1 MRNYEL
7 AYIAD
12 PDLDEESLSG
22 LQEKVTGWVNTL
34 GGQVLGV
41 DNWQKRRLA
50 YPINKQDEGYY
61 VFMQVQLPPDAG
73 QALERDLRINEQ
85 ILRFMITAKEAE

>member
-12 PDLDEESLSG
+12 PDLDEASLSE
-22 LQEKVTGWVNTL
+22 LQEKVTGWVTAV
-34 GGQVLGV
+34 GGKVVNV

-61 VFMQVQLPPDAG
+61 VFLQVEMPPDAG

-85 ILRFMITAKEAE
+85 ILRFMITAQEVE

>member
-12 PDLDEESLSG
+12 PDLDEESLSE
-22 LQEKVTGWVNTL
+22 LMEKVTGWVKTA
-34 GGQVLGV
+34 GGQVLST

-61 VFMQVQLPPDAG
+61 VFLQVEMPPDAG

-85 ILRFMITAKEAE
+85 ILRFMITAKETE